1 MDVIDLPM
9 VAPERKKARMQPIKA
24 VQHFRKL
31 AKNKE
36 DTSQVFQII
45 EAMKTGAS
53 DEQAWAFI
61 QSEQG
66 QRLIREGVD
75 LPTMLDD
82 HARWKD
88 LPTNSLG
95 RHYVDFMEAEG
106 LSAQG
111 LLQEAYKWAPPESR
125 PNDQTEWYFNR
136 LRDTHDLFHVLT
148 TYGRDALGE
157 SSLLSFGYEQ
167 NPNLGQI
174 FIGFAGARQV
184 KIASGT
190 KAPLFAS
197 IREAMRL
204 GKAAA
209 KIAHEDIEALMH
221 QDIGE
226 VRKRL
231 RIGTPVVYHQCV
243 ATLKAEGFKEDA
255 ADLSHKLELHKHG
268 HHLPHFSLT

>member
-1 MDVIDLPM
+1 MGLIDLPM
-9 VAPERKKARMQPIKA
+9 VAPERKPARMQLFKA
-24 VQHFRKL
+24 IGHFRKL

-53 DEQAWAFI
+53 DKQAWAFI
-61 QSEQG
+61 QSKQG
-66 QRLIREGVD
+66 QRLLREGVD
-75 LPTMLDD
+75 LPKMLDD

-88 LPTNSLG
+88 LSPNTLG
-95 RHYVDFMEAEG
+95 RHYVDFMEREG

-111 LLQEAYKWAPPESR
+111 LLNEAYKWAPPESR

-157 SSLLSFGYEQ
+157 SSLLSFGFEQ
-167 NPNLGQI
+167 NPNYGQI

-209 KIAHEDIEALMH
+209 KIAHEDIEAMMH
-221 QDIGE
+221 EDIDE
-226 VRKRL
+226 LRKRL
-231 RIGTPVVYHQCV
+231 RIGKPVIYHQCV
-243 ATLKAEGFKEDA
+243 AQLEAEGFKEDA

-268 HHLPHFSLT
+268 HHLPGFSMS